1 MKHLHHFLPFV
12 FFIVLIVA
20 IIKAYMGKIANP
32 KKDGLL
38 TVTLILAH
46 TQLLLGLYLLMNFIS
61 VAGIHMGEAANRFI
75 TVEHPITMLI
85 GVILITIGKVKAKK
99 TIAAIKKPSKV
110 IKKVTSTEKKV
121 KKPIKI
127 SKNYI
132 PKDTEKYMCDKHLSF
147 FKIKLT
153 EWKKE
158 LVKANNEALYHGSM
172 DDNSVSAD
180 IVDQASSYTDKTV
193 EMKAINRQIKLISKI
208 DQALIRIKDK
218 TFGFCA
224 ETAEPIG
231 IKRLMAR
238 PVAHL
243 CIAAQEKHEK
253 DEKVYADD

>member
-1 MKHLHHFLPFV
+1 MP
-12 FFIVLIVA
+12 
-20 IIKAYMGKIANP
+20 KIT
-32 KKDGLL
+32 K
-38 TVTLILAH
+38 
-46 TQLLLGLYLLMNFIS
+46 S
-61 VAGIHMGEAANRFI
+61 S
-75 TVEHPITMLI
+75 
-85 GVILITIGKVKAKK
+85 AKK
-99 TIAAIKKPSKV
+99 TTVKTTKTTTEVKKPAKSIKKIAA
-110 IKKVTSTEKKV
+110 TEKKV
-121 KKPIKI
+121 KAPIKI
-127 SKNYI
+127 SKNYV

-180 IVDQASSYTDKTV
+180 IVDQASSYTDKAV

-208 DQALIRIKDK
+208 DQALLRVKDG

-224 ETAEPIG
+224 ETADPIG
-231 IKRLMAR
+231 LKRLMAR

-253 DEKVYADD
+253 EEKVYAED

>member
-1 MKHLHHFLPFV
+1 MP
-12 FFIVLIVA
+12 
-20 IIKAYMGKIANP
+20 KISKSSV
-32 KKDGLL
+32 KK
-38 TVTLILAH
+38 
-46 TQLLLGLYLLMNFIS
+46 
-61 VAGIHMGEAANRFI
+61 
-75 TVEHPITMLI
+75 
-85 GVILITIGKVKAKK
+85 TIVKAKK
-99 TIAAIKKPSKV
+99 VTTSIKKPSKT
-110 IKKVTSTEKKV
+110 IKKITSTEKQIKV
-121 KKPIKI
+121 PIKI

-180 IVDQASSYTDKTV
+180 IVDQASSYTDKAV

-208 DQALIRIKDK
+208 DQALLRVKDT

-224 ETAEPIG
+224 ETGEPIG
-231 IKRLMAR
+231 LKRLMAR
-238 PVAHL
+238 PIAHL

-253 DEKVYADD
+253 EEKVYSDD